1 MIVLRNRSGHAR
13 RVLGATFASCFA
25 LFACASAS
33 LLPAN
38 AQDGLA
44 RITREGVMRVANSG
58 VYPPFES
65 MEAGKLVGFDVDLSN
80 LIAQQLG
87 VRADIQV
94 IDFKGLLPALKSGKV
109 DMLISGF
116 TYTAERAQQVAFSKS
131 YYPTAVTVVVRESAP
146 AITSKEGLAGKR
158 IGVEMGTTGD
168 REARSVPGADV
179 KAYDTLML
187 AMKDLQNNRVDAV
200 ISNLPPVRYLINR
213 NFKDLKVTHQYSEG
227 HIAIAMRQEDRPL
240 VAAIDQALD
249 KLKAGGQLR
258 ELEVRWFGEASK

>member
-1 MIVLRNRSGHAR
+1 MIVFRNRSAHAR

-25 LFACASAS
+25 LFASASAS

-87 VRADIQV
+87 VRAEIQV

-116 TYTAERAQQVAFSKS
+116 TYTAERAQQVAFSKP
-131 YYPTAVTVVVRESAP
+131 YYPTAVTVDGRPRS
-146 AITSKEGLAGKR
+146 TQRSRRGREGLR
-158 IGVEMGTTGD
+158 H
-168 REARSVPGADV
+168 
-179 KAYDTLML
+179 
-187 AMKDLQNNRVDAV
+187 VDAG
-200 ISNLPPVRYLINR
+200 N
-213 NFKDLKVTHQYSEG
+213 EG
-227 HIAIAMRQEDRPL
+227 SAE
-240 VAAIDQALD
+240 
-249 KLKAGGQLR
+249 
-258 ELEVRWFGEASK
+258 